1 HPPRTPASP
10 PGARLPRSGSGRYVP
25 GTRGLQSGSRRSTRS
40 SPLRPGHT
48 RAGSW
53 CPRVLPP
60 GRPAWRRS
68 GPPACLRRETSPARN
83 RRNPVPSG
91 VAAGT
96 PRPRAVHR
104 RQVLPAASLRSQ
116 GLPPD
121 RTPGPTMAP
130 STRPAGFPA
139 RCKAPLGSPGCSF
152 LTLHF
157 SEHIIVPHGRE
168 MVLAIAVRARMTIDD
183 GRDRIH
189 VLSPGPFVRL
199 QVQVVLRP
207 EVDGGCDG
215 VLRLHQQV
223 GILQDVYAV
232 ITPGGIQGVLQR
244 LVVAPP
250 SRSQK
255 PRTTEPQPGADS
267 HGPGAEAVSVG
278 EVCDRGVSGGLD
290 QERVRIFDA
299 LLALRLP
306 RVVPD
311 VAEGAL

>member
-139 RCKAPLGSPGCSF
+139 RCKAPLGSPGSSF

-223 GILQDVYAV
+223 GILQEVHAV
-232 ITPGGIQGVLQR
+232 IPPGGIPGVLQR
-244 LVVAPP
+244 LVVAPASGLQQP
-250 SRSQK
+250 A
-255 PRTTEPQPGADS
+255 TTERPPVTAR
-267 HGPGAEAVSVG
+267 HVPVAEAVGVRAVG
-278 EVCDRGVSGGLD
+278 DRLLVGCLD
-290 QERVRIFDA
+290 HAPVRIFDA
-299 LLALRLP
+299 PISLRLL
-306 RVVPD
+306 RV
-311 VAEGAL
+311 